1 MTDTRDGKHRLADA
15 LTRVVA
21 REGITGV
28 SVRAVA
34 AEAGVSG
41 GTVQHY
47 FPTRAEMIRYA
58 MEWTSTQVEKRLVDI
73 PRWGEVREWTGRILL
88 DLLPLSADRRRE
100 HAVWLAFVAHADT
113 DPLLADLKRQTSIKL
128 HELYSGVIRARRGL
142 PVHTEKST
150 AVVDHDFDADAV
162 LLQSVVD
169 GLSLHLADLE
179 LDEAARVGPKLLDR
193 YLALAVDSIDGPTYG
208 SPGGGWVH
216 SVRNSPDR

>member
-1 MTDTRDGKHRLADA
+1 MAETRDGRCRLADA

-58 MEWTSTQVEKRLVDI
+58 MEWTSAQVEKRLTDI

-88 DLLPLSADRRRE
+88 DLLPLTADRRPE
-100 HAVWLAFVAHADT
+100 HAVSLAYGAHADT
-113 DPLLADLKRQTSIKL
+113 VPLLAALKRRTSCKL
-128 HELYSGVIRARRGL
+128 HELYSRIVRARRG
-142 PVHTEKST
+142 VHVHAES
-150 AVVDHDFDADAV
+150 ADV
-162 LLQSVVD
+162 VVD

-179 LDEAARVGPKLLDR
+179 L
-193 YLALAVDSIDGPTYG
+193 
-208 SPGGGWVH
+208 
-216 SVRNSPDR
+216 

>member
-1 MTDTRDGKHRLADA
+1 MADTRDGKYKLADA

-47 FPTRAEMIRYA
+47 FPTRAEMIYYA
-58 MEWTSTQVEKRLVDI
+58 MESTSTQVENRLVRVS
-73 PRWGEVREWTGRILL
+73 RWGDVREWTRRIVL
-88 DLLPLSADRRRE
+88 DLLPLSTDRRRE

-113 DPLLADLKRQTSIKL
+113 DPRLADLKRQTSIKL

-142 PVHTEKST
+142 TVHTGS
-150 AVVDHDFDADAV
+150 APVVDQDFDADAV
-162 LLQSVVD
+162 LLQSMVD

-179 LDEAARVGPKLLDR
+179 LDEAARVGPTLLDR
-193 YLALAVDSIDGPTYG
+193 FLDLAVDSVDGPTHG
-208 SPGGGWVH
+208 SPGAGQAH
-216 SVRNSPDR
+216 SVRSSSDS